1 MSVAYILQGSI
12 FGLTLINVNDVNIA
26 DLLDTSV
33 LKSQY
38 FLQSNIYYQG

>member
-12 FGLTLINVNDVNIA
+12 FGLTLHSVSLINVNDVNIA

-33 LKSQY
+33 LKSQ
-38 FLQSNIYYQG
+38 